1 MPGSFAGRGVKQ
13 FFGINRAINN
23 GDLRGWGEIEAKA
36 EYFDAAKSRIG
47 KTVDITGI
55 TVRGFKNAGEISL
68 FRIPGK

>member
-1 MPGSFAGRGVKQ
+1 MTVAQVAQ
-13 FFGINRAINN
+13 A